1 MSVNAPKRMRILLR
15 LPNWLGDGV
24 MASSLFYTLK
34 NHYPNA
40 HFVLV
45 EFNHYVRTFQKR

>member
-24 MASSLFYTLK
+24 MASSLFTPLNTTTLTRI
-34 NHYPNA
+34 
-40 HFVLV
+40 LS
-45 EFNHYVRTFQKR
+45 